1 MVSEKILFVG
11 TGLPILKFMQNL
23 QPMQVAPPWGQNLE
37 PIQVTPPWNWFLS
50 EKWFKLYGSGNVFCM
65 PTVFSY
71 LWSSSDDLEE
81 GSVLSR
87 AFERLRDCQNC
98 ALHATKAIRYLPLTA
113 SMRAFWILMD
123 IILKSINPSP
133 PNGRKPVF
141 RNLQEPF
148 TGFYFLCNSGV
159 KASLVCC
166 GVVWCATSPLRCCV
180 HTAWQ
185 AFPGGVLVV
194 SHSRMMSPW

>member
-1 MVSEKILFVG
+1 
-11 TGLPILKFMQNL
+11 
-23 QPMQVAPPWGQNLE
+23 
-37 PIQVTPPWNWFLS
+37 
-50 EKWFKLYGSGNVFCM
+50 
-65 PTVFSY
+65 
-71 LWSSSDDLEE
+71 
-81 GSVLSR
+81 
-87 AFERLRDCQNC
+87 
-98 ALHATKAIRYLPLTA
+98 
-113 SMRAFWILMD
+113 MD

-185 AFPGGVLVV
+185 AFLGGGGVLHSKVMSMVVALKTASVLFTIEQLQCIAPVV
-194 SHSRMMSPW
+194 SEK

>member
-1 MVSEKILFVG
+1 
-11 TGLPILKFMQNL
+11 
-23 QPMQVAPPWGQNLE
+23 
-37 PIQVTPPWNWFLS
+37 
-50 EKWFKLYGSGNVFCM
+50 
-65 PTVFSY
+65 
-71 LWSSSDDLEE
+71 
-81 GSVLSR
+81 
-87 AFERLRDCQNC
+87 
-98 ALHATKAIRYLPLTA
+98 
-113 SMRAFWILMD
+113 MRVFWILMD

-185 AFPGGVLVV
+185 AFLGGRGGRGGLAQQGDVHGSCTENCFSVV
-194 SHSRMMSPW
+194 YYWTAAMYCASSVWKIDIFSQNGSYFTQFVQGNFFRWYPPKKFQVQKS